1 MNSVLFWTILLLFLG
16 FVIYFIIRRFKKKFD
31 DLSKS
36 MSESK

>member
-16 FVIYFIIRRFKKKFD
+16 LVIYFIIRRFKKKFD